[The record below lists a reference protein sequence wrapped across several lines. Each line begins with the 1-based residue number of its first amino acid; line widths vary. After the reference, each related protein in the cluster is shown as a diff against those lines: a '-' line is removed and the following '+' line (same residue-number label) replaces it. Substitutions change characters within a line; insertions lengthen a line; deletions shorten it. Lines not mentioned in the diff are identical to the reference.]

1 MELNMKTDIIKF
13 SELPDKL
20 LGLPDSHI
28 SEAFFG
34 KCFNEINIGDVIEYN
49 GIPRWNRLQ
58 EVEIEKRIS
67 ELNCEYLTW
76 YENNKVWIKF
86 IDKK

>member
-1 MELNMKTDIIKF
+1 MKIDIIKF

-20 LGLPDSHI
+20 LGLPDSYI
-28 SEAFFG
+28 SETFFG
-34 KCFNEINIGDVIEYN
+34 KCFSEINIGDVIEYN

-67 ELNCEYLTW
+67 ELNCEYLIW
-76 YENNKVWIKF
+76 SENNKVWIKF
-86 IDKK
+86 INKK